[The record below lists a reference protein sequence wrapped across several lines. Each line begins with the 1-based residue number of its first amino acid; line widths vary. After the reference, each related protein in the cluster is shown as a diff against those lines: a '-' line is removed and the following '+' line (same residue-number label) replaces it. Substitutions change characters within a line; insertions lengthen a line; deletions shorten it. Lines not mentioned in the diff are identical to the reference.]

1 MLPSGQRLYVI
12 GDIHGRLDLL
22 RKLMGQINHDRTE
35 RISQLVFLGDY
46 IDRGLHSRQVLDEL
60 LSIAANEQVKPVF
73 LLGNHEQVMRDILRN
88 DDTALM
94 HNWMRFGGVE
104 TLLSYGI
111 RPPAHASAE
120 AAAETIQ
127 DMKSRVPASH
137 IHFLGMLSSSYTLG
151 NYFFCHA
158 GIRPDKPL
166 HTQKEADLAWIRH
179 DFLHHKGPHEKVI
192 VHGHTITKEPEMLPH
207 RINIDTGAYATSV
220 LTALALED
228 DKKWLLQTV

>member
-1 MLPSGQRLYVI
+1 MLPLGQRLYVI

-22 RKLMGQINHDRTE
+22 RQLMARINQE
-35 RISQLVFLGDY
+35 RMETPSQLIFLGDY

-60 LSIAANEQVKPVF
+60 LAIAAQEQVKPIF
-73 LLGNHEQVMRDILRN
+73 LLGNHEQVMRDILRH
-88 DDTALM
+88 DDAALM

-120 AAAETIQ
+120 AAAETITEI
-127 DMKSRVPASH
+127 KSRLPARH
-137 IHFLGMLSSSYTLG
+137 VAFLEQLASSYTVG
-151 NYFFCHA
+151 DYFFCHA
-158 GIRPDKPL
+158 GIRPEKPL
-166 HTQKEADLAWIRH
+166 REQKEADLAWIRH
-179 DFLHHKGPHEKVI
+179 DFLQHKGPHEKVI
-192 VHGHTITKEPEMLPH
+192 VHGHTISKEPEMLPH